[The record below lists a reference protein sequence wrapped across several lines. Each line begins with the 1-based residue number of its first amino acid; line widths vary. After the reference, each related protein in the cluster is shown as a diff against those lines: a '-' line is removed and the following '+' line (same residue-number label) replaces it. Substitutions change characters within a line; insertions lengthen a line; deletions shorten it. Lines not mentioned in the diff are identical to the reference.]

1 MSPERFPD
9 KKQSSIDY
17 DRVTSFLK
25 EAQQIS
31 KEAKVGQKEA
41 TWVIE
46 PDYPNLPVVVLLA
59 SDIHYG
65 SMGVDYKLLDR
76 HLNIVER
83 TPNIYACF
91 NGDQIDNFSPTV
103 IPDGMLNDPI
113 SPQMQAQVFMERLS
127 ELDRKSKIGLL
138 AHGNHDDW
146 IRAAGYDF
154 YQTFMREFEAPV
166 FDEGGILNMVVQGV
180 DYRMA
185 VNHQFWGKSKI
196 NMTNQPKRMIE
207 YMGGGE
213 VDIGWVGHTHQAG
226 YEHFDKGPKDLI
238 AVVSGTYKQD
248 DAWGKK
254 KGIDSHAGMPGISL
268 MLWPYE
274 RRMEVFKDI
283 EVAQDFMIAM
293 ITEYETPEQERKHGK
308 GV

>member
-1 MSPERFPD
+1 MKERFPD
-9 KKQSSIDY
+9 KKEANIDY
-17 DRVTSFLK
+17 ERVTSFLK
-25 EAQQIS
+25 EAQQIN

-41 TWVIE
+41 TWLIE
-46 PDYPNLPVVVLLA
+46 AEYPNLPVIILLA

-65 SMGVDYKLLDR
+65 SMGVNYKLLDR
-76 HLNIVER
+76 HLKIVEN

-103 IPDGMLNDPI
+103 IPDGMLNNPI

-166 FDEGGILNMVVQGV
+166 FDEGGILNMVVGGV
-180 DYRMA
+180 NYRMA

-196 NMTNQPKRMIE
+196 NATNQPKRMIE
-207 YMGGGE
+207 YMGGGN
-213 VDIGWVGHTHQAG
+213 VDIGWVGHTHQAS
-226 YEHFDKGPKDLI
+226 YEHFNKGPKELI

-254 KGIDSHAGMPGISL
+254 KGIDSHAGMPGIAL

-274 RRMEVFKDI
+274 KRMEAFKDI

-293 ITEYETPEQERKHGK
+293 ITEYENPR
-308 GV
+308 